1 MFYKIK
7 IYIIEPGRAGTAG
20 RGSGPS
26 KARFL
31 CRGRAGTAGRGN
43 GPSTA
48 RFLCRARPGTIKQAV
63 LWAGPSDMAHLAI
76 YSQGWVASLRRA
88 RFSLSGGLLS
98 QR

>member
-7 IYIIEPGRAGTAG
+7 KYIIEPGRAGTAG

-63 LWAGPSDMAHLAI
+63 LWHLAI